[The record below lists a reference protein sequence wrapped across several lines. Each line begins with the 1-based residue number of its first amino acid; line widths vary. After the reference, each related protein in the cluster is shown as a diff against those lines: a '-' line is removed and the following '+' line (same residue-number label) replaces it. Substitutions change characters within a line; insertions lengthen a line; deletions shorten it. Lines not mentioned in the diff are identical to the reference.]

1 MTMRDVASRVLREH
15 YFLGQDESWRKR
27 KKNQDKGTKPKI
39 TLSKQEQIKSKVHKL
54 LVLYIVFDLPV
65 QIKVP
70 LESNKSTAK
79 SDQMPDN
86 TGSRCQHLL
95 LCFTQ

>member
-1 MTMRDVASRVLREH
+1 MTLRDVASRVLREH
-15 YFLGQDESWRKR
+15 YFLGQDESWRR
-27 KKNQDKGTKPKI
+27 GKKNQDKGTKPKI

-79 SDQMPDN
+79 SDQPLDN
-86 TGSRCQHLL
+86 TSRRCQHLL